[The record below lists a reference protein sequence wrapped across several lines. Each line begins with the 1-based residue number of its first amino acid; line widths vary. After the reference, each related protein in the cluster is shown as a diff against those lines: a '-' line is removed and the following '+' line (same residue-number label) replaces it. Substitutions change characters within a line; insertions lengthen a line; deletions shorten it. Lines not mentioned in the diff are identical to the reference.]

1 MRVKR
6 NALQLEREGLT
17 VIARTATARCIRCFR
32 AAQIDLDIRGSRA
45 VGKALTEPCS

>member
-6 NALQLEREGLT
+6 NAQQLEREGLA
-17 VIARTATARCIRCFR
+17 VIARAAMARCIRCFR
-32 AAQIDLDIRGSRA
+32 AAQIDLDLHGSRA